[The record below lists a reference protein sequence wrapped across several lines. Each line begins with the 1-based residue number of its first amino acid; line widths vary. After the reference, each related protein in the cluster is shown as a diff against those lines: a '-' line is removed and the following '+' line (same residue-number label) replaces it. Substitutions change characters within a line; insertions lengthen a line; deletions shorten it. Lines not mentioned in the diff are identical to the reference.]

1 VRKAFINALVEL
13 SQRDERI
20 LLIAVDLGYTV
31 VEPYQ
36 EAFPE
41 RFINPGVCEQNAM
54 AMATGLAEAGF
65 IPFVYSIAPFATAR
79 PYEFIRNGP
88 ALHHSTVRMVG
99 VGGGFEYGPAGPT
112 HFGIDDVGLMR
123 LLTGTTIIAPADAAQ
138 SQSALRATWDLRG
151 PVYYRLGKDDAYVLP
166 GLEGAFE
173 LGTAQRLREGKDV
186 CLISLGA
193 LARESEDAC
202 RQLETGGIQAG
213 HILISSVEPFPTD
226 MVLEKIVDVPLVVVA
241 EAHVPAGGIGE
252 RIGTMIA
259 ENGLSCKLLRC
270 HAGREWDGRSGSH
283 TYCLERDGLTGS
295 AIATATEDM
304 LQNKNA

>member
-1 VRKAFINALVEL
+1 MRKAFINTLVEL
-13 SQRDERI
+13 SERDERI
-20 LLIAVDLGYTV
+20 LLVAVDLGYTV

-36 EAFPE
+36 KAFPG
-41 RFINPGVCEQNAM
+41 RFVNPGVCEQNAV

-88 ALHHSTVRMVG
+88 ALHQSAVRMVG

-123 LLTGTTIIAPADAAQ
+123 LLTGTTIVTPADAAQ
-138 SQSALRATWDLRG
+138 AQSALRATWDLQG
-151 PVYYRLGKDDAYVLP
+151 PVYYRLGKDDTYELP
-166 GLEGAFE
+166 GLEGAFK
-173 LGTAQRLREGKDV
+173 LGSAQCLREGKDV

-202 RQLETGGIQAG
+202 LVLEADGVQAG
-213 HILISSVEPFPTD
+213 HILISSVEPFPAE
-226 MVLEKIVDVPLVVVA
+226 MVIDKIAGVSLVVVA
-241 EAHVPAGGIGE
+241 EAHVQAGGIGE
-252 RIGTMIA
+252 RIGTIIA

-270 HAGREWDGRSGSH
+270 NAGREWDGRSGSNM
-283 TYCLERDGLTGS
+283 YCLERDGLTGT
-295 AIATATEDM
+295 AIAAAIKDT
-304 LQNKNA
+304 LQSKNA